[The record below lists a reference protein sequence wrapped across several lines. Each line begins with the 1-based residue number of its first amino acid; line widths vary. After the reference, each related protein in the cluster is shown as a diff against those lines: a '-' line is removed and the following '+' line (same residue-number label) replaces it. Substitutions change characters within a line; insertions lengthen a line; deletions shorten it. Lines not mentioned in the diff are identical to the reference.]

1 MAAPPQRWTLKIDLQ
16 GEVRRLRDWPE
27 NGAEPKLATLRSS
40 ICGLFD
46 LSPVQE
52 DALKITYQDDEG
64 DHCTLVEATLIDAL
78 ALAKGVLRLRAT
90 CIQPYVKLQTPL
102 SSGPQLSASTS
113 AAQPAEPVEA
123 ATEYFVLEDAEESAE
138 TSQPLEANLS
148 PEAEADEELAD
159 ASQPL
164 AADPV
169 PPSEIDEN
177 ARETI
182 QPSGEDPTPA
192 AEQDAES
199 RARPGRDPWQ
209 AAEIASLRIFAEDVR
224 RESCSA
230 AHHVAEQLS
239 DVQRLA
245 QERLENARPHL
256 AEGITYIRQQATDD
270 VHSTCKDVQDAFGA
284 RGSTTQTVTS
294 VVTAVGAVAGMAL
307 AATLAA
313 RRPAR
318 LAMPIAAL
326 GVAAFASGEAQS
338 APDTAQNQEGV
349 TVHSEASD
357 FQHLQ
362 NQVKN
367 DIDTIRKDVSTALNC
382 FLGHAQPPANASQP
396 IGTPDSNEPA
406 IEQDNLQQQQ
416 RPCKTLKTEIPAI
429 ASSLFAVALA
439 SGLAPLRVAR
449 FASANLAGA
458 AAVEAQAE
466 AAGSSGEEDAH
477 PSEVQ
482 ATEAELGSR

>member
-1 MAAPPQRWTLKIDLQ
+1 
-16 GEVRRLRDWPE
+16 
-27 NGAEPKLATLRSS
+27 
-40 ICGLFD
+40 
-46 LSPVQE
+46 
-52 DALKITYQDDEG
+52 
-64 DHCTLVEATLIDAL
+64 
-78 ALAKGVLRLRAT
+78 
-90 CIQPYVKLQTPL
+90 
-102 SSGPQLSASTS
+102 
-113 AAQPAEPVEA
+113 
-123 ATEYFVLEDAEESAE
+123 
-138 TSQPLEANLS
+138 
-148 PEAEADEELAD
+148 
-159 ASQPL
+159 
-164 AADPV
+164 
-169 PPSEIDEN
+169 
-177 ARETI
+177 
-182 QPSGEDPTPA
+182 
-192 AEQDAES
+192 
-199 RARPGRDPWQ
+199 
-209 AAEIASLRIFAEDVR
+209 
-224 RESCSA
+224 
-230 AHHVAEQLS
+230 
-239 DVQRLA
+239 
-245 QERLENARPHL
+245 
-256 AEGITYIRQQATDD
+256 
-270 VHSTCKDVQDAFGA
+270 
-284 RGSTTQTVTS
+284 
-294 VVTAVGAVAGMAL
+294 
-307 AATLAA
+307 
-313 RRPAR
+313 
-318 LAMPIAAL
+318 MPIAAL